1 VASDLPKAS
10 SIALAFTGV
19 RLPYCPGSY
28 TFQIVVS
35 NGAFTVE
42 RGELVIENT
51 GFLAESLLLSPLSP
65 TSQVSSGVNTITIQF
80 VHSTIIPRN
89 SYFKITLPQKADLT
103 GSSCTFTGLEAT
115 AVCVIAGGTKN
126 VMRVNN
132 LAVLNERNSNVP
144 ISIRLDQFTN
154 PKGRGVYGAKIEL
167 FTASDCL
174 FASGT
179 EILEITQ
186 IPAIQEV
193 NIAIPSAFWNIF
205 LRYTF
210 EVTPKTSIW
219 DAGDY
224 LLVEFPQ
231 THSISETPGCAFI
244 SLANLNSISCT
255 RLSSSVLKVAL
266 GVKPTGYASD
276 RKLAFSIDFIRNS
289 NSAGLQSGY
298 IVKLVDSTSNNEFEV
313 HSTTSKQFA
322 GLSQIEYSDAEF
334 ETQPVG
340 EPKGTLRLTFKSEHY
355 LERDTLF
362 ELRYSDKFAPPQEVA
377 LKSSSPS
384 MTLLSL
390 DPALRKVTLRL
401 DSAQPPGK
409 LYLCSLTSPNPKT
422 MELATFDLELSV
434 LTPSQLQVTSFYP
447 SKSVKLFTCTAN
459 CRTCENLHSKC
470 LSCLDKHV
478 LKGFACEPEP
488 PAVVVVPS
496 KSLQFDP
503 SFAFLGLA
511 GLLTAWTL
519 ITGLFCRSRNY
530 WGNFLFA
537 LLQFN
542 FTGFCGWYGYK
553 LHTNAGLEDL
563 YRYLLYG
570 AAAFHLLLSALYL
583 CNITALLKA
592 ARYSQRFYASS
603 PGDASLLD
611 QPKRPLHTKEAIEA
625 EHIGLKK
632 ILTVLSLL
640 FSPTVLRWMYSE
652 QGVQKG
658 YLWYFEREA
667 FFKIRSKL
675 EVFQLLD
682 LMFATLPCVAV
693 NGYLVAPLPF
703 LTWDIHVSTM
713 LALCALHILVY
724 PVAFGELCSAREKL
738 EVFHSYET
746 DLLSKQKIVSG
757 TASNIIHFEQKSG
770 LLDQSIDEQALL
782 RKKTP
787 KIVAKSI
794 LDIEAKNNLRHQ
806 GSQTILNKNTNLF
819 QKARDQSQDGLFN
832 SALQDKRTVDKEQ
845 QVEDTEGLERE
856 VNNLNI
862 ELPSGGDVTPLPI
875 RIEDSEDLRKAE
887 QQMPK
892 KKEAKKRRSIEVA
905 RQGDGVYRPVMA
917 RKPAENR
924 IDYQVGWAD
933 REPEDGEL
941 ENPRPIV
948 WKDEHGN
955 KYYKYES
962 VKLNLDSSG
971 LKKPAVN
978 KFKENQLFSKWWY
991 NNSSKKYLEII
1002 YEEDEEAQRFFEPNP
1017 SELLESEDQ
1026 QPPPLKVGEQAIGKQ
1041 GGKAETPALKSGGP
1055 LDRNYIQAIDNLS
1068 EKLSTVDLNNH
1079 LRRPQLTDTLE
1090 EYPSK
1095 SPWSSK
1101 KRFSTPNADIPDY
1114 ERLNIGET
1122 RPEVDLIIPQKHLST
1137 EPKGPLL
1144 NGQKLSD
1151 LNQGV
1156 LKDRNDKALI
1166 VENQPLLSEGV
1177 LKFGDN
1183 TIALNSQDEGTF
1195 SLGLI
1200 KDNQG
1205 KVYRLKDQDLD
1216 LLPQGVFLDPEGR
1229 VDNINGQLSA
1239 DLDNCTVVDRSG
1251 RKLDLSNQPKDC
1263 WENNTFFLNDS
1274 ETVTFKEVQDKTKL
1288 MKGLLIGPRGKELRI
1303 KDQYLDDIIRYQI
1316 YRDRNLKV
1324 LEGDDQISAV
1334 REPISGRTAP
1344 NKLAELGIPQP
1355 EHTRGEESHPP
1366 SAPVLPVIREGEN
1379 ENRENTMPKIKEA
1392 SSINLEIIPPI
1403 SRTPPKGTGKL
1414 DPSSQHQQS
1423 NYNGMRQFV
1432 QLDSL
1437 ELLGETQQKRRDDQI
1452 SEFDGPDS
1460 IKDRSNPSLR
1470 KEGKRVR
1477 EKAPEVEDSEHNEED
1492 DEESLD
1498 QIRDSILNSVTNPE
1512 KFRKPKDINWAKT
1525 SSLDEIF
1532 EKKIPEHS
1540 LENSPSFN
1548 QLGPIEE
1555 SVNKKVDCSPRVYK
1569 ESPIASARKQ
1579 EHLNNSFEFEEQEGD
1594 QQAFENSKPE
1604 NQQLNYYHGP
1614 VRKDEIAEEAFGIT
1628 EDPYLGRLSDKGYKQ
1643 VDLDESKMKM
1653 NLNSEAGTKRIS
1665 TDERNVG
1672 FEIPEAQGRMTPNQK
1687 SKSTLRKTP
1696 QQSAKD
1702 LNQAQPMEG
1711 SRSLLNP
1718 LTEGGFS
1725 KHAEANPINED
1736 DDWNEN
1742 DAFMADLNEGYR
1754 AADSPNQQ
1762 SKPLLIGPRTQQQGR
1777 STAGGSLLTT
1787 NSHRGN
1793 NQSSSLL
1800 PDPRLRETSNEA
1812 IHQFEERKQ
1821 VPVTN
1826 RDQELGAIL
1835 DYRPSPAEQRPF
1847 LKEDARSPDNFEW
1860 EDELPDRNPIPG
1872 QQPNIDASRNPFF
1885 VPEKGSDGF
1894 VAPKGKKTAPVEQTR
1909 ISEKANKPSPDK
1921 SISKELA
1928 PKMNSVR
1935 KPISSNPGVDMR
1947 NPNVR
1952 PPDKPPSSKFDES
1965 LKAQRGL
1972 IGPNALSDKKPKIP
1986 PHSSQDS
1993 ASIPVSRPLPTVTK
2007 PKKASTGQPVDYSK
2021 DLDEFFPDEDEFA
2034 LPSPQRP
2041 SVKNMGRADSP
2052 EPRGTRQTSDA
2063 PASKYRP
2070 DSSTSTRNMQPQAN
2084 HGRNV
2089 SRQGHSEQV
2098 ATPEYSTKPTEGR
2111 RMTERKPFEEPIKEQ
2126 DKVGRAS
2133 ANNPK
2138 AGLRKVTD
2146 NDENWP
2152 NPFEEDELSY
2162 YTPKGPTNNASIRD
2176 KPQTQYSSSHRK
2188 VLHSHPVDA
2197 PDTLPDKIE
2206 SPLKSE
2212 YQPNSRPDGPLYTRL
2227 SKKPGLVKKAEQ
2239 LSKVDS
2245 PTQTNPDLSRESKL
2259 FGSEPNKKLKLEPVE
2274 SLRKKERES
2283 PVYERSQQQ
2292 PSKDGESIRAP
2303 INKPQSVSD
2312 ENKTMYL
2319 EMLADQSFD
2328 IEFNIEEVDDNSK
2341 DEIPQPEIE
2350 IDGMKG
2356 LTEGM
2361 KYHPQ
2366 SRLAKIADN
2375 HIV

>member
-1 VASDLPKAS
+1 MASDLPKAS
-10 SIALAFTGV
+10 SIALVFTGV

-42 RGELVIENT
+42 RGELVLENT
-51 GFLAESLLLSPLSP
+51 TFLGESLLLNPLSP
-65 TSQVSSGVNTITIQF
+65 TSQVSSGLNAITIQF

-132 LAVLNERNSNVP
+132 LVVLNERNSNVP
-144 ISIRLDQFTN
+144 ISIRLDQFAN
-154 PKGRGVYGAKIEL
+154 PKGRGVYQAKIEL

-179 EILEITQ
+179 QSLEITQ

-193 NIAIPSAFWNIF
+193 DIAIPSAFWNIF

-231 THSISETPGCAFI
+231 THSISETPSCAYI

-255 RLSSSVLKVAL
+255 RLSSSVLKVVL
-266 GVKPTGYASD
+266 GVKPAGYASD

-322 GLSQIEYSDAEF
+322 GLSQIESSDAEF

-362 ELRYSDKFAPPQEVA
+362 ELRYSDKFAPPQDVA
-377 LKSSSPS
+377 LQSSSPS

-478 LKGFACEPEP
+478 LKGFACEPVP
-488 PAVVVVPS
+488 PAVVIVPN

-511 GLLTAWTL
+511 ALLTVWTL

-553 LHTNAGLEDL
+553 LYTNGGLENL
-563 YRYLLYG
+563 YRYILYG

-583 CNITALLKA
+583 YNIRVLLKTA
-592 ARYSQRFYASS
+592 KYSQRFYASS

-652 QGVQKG
+652 QEAQKG

-682 LMFATLPCVAV
+682 LMFTTLPFVAV
-693 NGYLVAPLPF
+693 NSYLVAPLPF
-703 LTWDIHVSTM
+703 LTWEIHVSTM
-713 LALCALHILVY
+713 LALSALHILVY
-724 PVAFGELCSAREKL
+724 LVAFGELCSAREKL

-746 DLLSKQKIVSG
+746 DLVSKQKIVSG
-757 TASNIIHFEQKSG
+757 TASNIIHFEQRSG

-794 LDIEAKNNLRHQ
+794 IDIEAKNSLRHQ
-806 GSQTILNKNTNLF
+806 GSQTILNKNANLF

-832 SALQDKRTVDKEQ
+832 STLQDKRSVDKEQ
-845 QVEDTEGLERE
+845 QVEDTQGLERE
-856 VNNLNI
+856 VNNFDL

-875 RIEDSEDLRKAE
+875 RIEDSENLRKAK

-892 KKEAKKRRSIEVA
+892 KKEAKKRQSIEVA
-905 RQGDGVYRPVMA
+905 RQGDGVYRPVLSK
-917 RKPAENR
+917 KPAEER

-933 REPEDGEL
+933 REPDDQEL

-948 WKDEHGN
+948 WKDENGN

-962 VKLNLDSSG
+962 VKLNLESSG

-1002 YEEDEEAQRFFEPNP
+1002 YEEDEEAQHFYQPNP

-1026 QPPPLKVGEQAIGKQ
+1026 QPPLLKVGEQAIRKQ
-1041 GGKAETPALKSGGP
+1041 GGKAETPAVNSGDR
-1055 LDRNYIQAIDNLS
+1055 LDRNYIQATDNLS

-1079 LRRPQLTDTLE
+1079 LRGPQLTDTLN

-1095 SPWSSK
+1095 SLWPSK

-1114 ERLNIGET
+1114 EKLNIGET
-1122 RPEVDLIIPQKHLST
+1122 RPEVDLIFPQKHLST

-1166 VENQPLLSEGV
+1166 IENQPLLSEGV

-1183 TIALNSQDEGTF
+1183 MIALNSQDEGTF

-1216 LLPQGVFLDPEGR
+1216 LLSQGVFLHPDGR

-1239 DLDNCTVVDRSG
+1239 DIDNYTVVDRSG
-1251 RKLDLSNQPKDC
+1251 RKLDLSNQPEDC
-1263 WENNTFFLNDS
+1263 WANNTFLLNDS

-1303 KDQYLDDIIRYQI
+1303 KDQYLDDIIRYQK

-1324 LEGDDQISAV
+1324 LEVDDRISAD
-1334 REPISGRTAP
+1334 RQPISGRTTP
-1344 NKLAELGIPQP
+1344 NKLAELGIPRQA
-1355 EHTRGEESHPP
+1355 HTRGDESHSP
-1366 SAPVLPVIREGEN
+1366 SVVELPVIREGEN
-1379 ENRENTMPKIKEA
+1379 ENREDIKPKIKEA

-1403 SRTPPKGTGKL
+1403 SRTPPKVTGKL

-1423 NYNGMRQFV
+1423 NYNGMRQFA

-1437 ELLGETQQKRRDDQI
+1437 ERLGEIQPKKRGDQI
-1452 SEFDGPDS
+1452 SEFDGPDPM
-1460 IKDRSNPSLR
+1460 KDLSNPSLR
-1470 KEGKRVR
+1470 KEEKRVR
-1477 EKAPEVEDSEHNEED
+1477 EKEAPEVEDSEHNQED

-1512 KFRKPKDINWAKT
+1512 KFKKPKDINWAKT

-1532 EKKIPEHS
+1532 EKKIPAHS

-1555 SVNKKVDCSPRVYK
+1555 SVNKKLDCSPRVYK

-1579 EHLNNSFEFEEQEGD
+1579 DNLSNSFEFEEQEGD
-1594 QQAFENSKPE
+1594 QQAFENVKPE
-1604 NQQLNYYHGP
+1604 NQRLNYYHGP
-1614 VRKDEIAEEAFGIT
+1614 VRKDEIAEEALGIT
-1628 EDPYLGRLSDKGYKQ
+1628 EAPNFGRLSDKGYKQ

-1653 NLNSEAGTKRIS
+1653 YPNSDAATKRIP

-1696 QQSAKD
+1696 QQSSKD
-1702 LNQAQPMEG
+1702 MNLVKQMEG
-1711 SRSLLNP
+1711 SRSRLNP
-1718 LTEGGFS
+1718 LIEGGLS
-1725 KHAEANPINED
+1725 KHSEAKPIDED

-1742 DAFMADLNEGYR
+1742 DAIMADLNEGYR

-1762 SKPLLIGPRTQQQGR
+1762 GKPLLIGPPTEQQRR
-1777 STAGGSLLTT
+1777 SITVGSLLTT

-1793 NQSSSLL
+1793 NQSSPVL
-1800 PDPRLRETSNEA
+1800 PDQTLPEPPNEA
-1812 IHQFEERKQ
+1812 THQFAERKQ
-1821 VPVTN
+1821 DKEP
-1826 RDQELGAIL
+1826 GAIL
-1835 DYRPSPAEQRPF
+1835 DYLPSQAEQRPF

-1872 QQPNIDASRNPFF
+1872 QQPNFDASRNPFF
-1885 VPEKGSDGF
+1885 VSDKRSDGF
-1894 VAPKGKKTAPVEQTR
+1894 VAPKGKKTAPIEQRR
-1909 ISEKANKPSPDK
+1909 ILEKANKPSLDK

-1928 PKMNSVR
+1928 SEMNSVR
-1935 KPISSNPGVDMR
+1935 KPISSNPGVDTR
-1947 NPNVR
+1947 NPKVR
-1952 PPDKPPSSKFDES
+1952 LPDKPPSLKFDES
-1965 LKAQRGL
+1965 LKAQKGL
-1972 IGPNALSDKKPKIP
+1972 IGPNALSDKKPKIL

-2007 PKKASTGQPVDYSK
+2007 SKKASTGQPIDYSK
-2021 DLDEFFPDEDEFA
+2021 DLDEFFPDDDEFE
-2034 LPSPQRP
+2034 LPSPQKP
-2041 SVKNMGRADSP
+2041 SEKNLGQAGSP
-2052 EPRGTRQTSDA
+2052 EPRGTRLTSDSR
-2063 PASKYRP
+2063 PSKDRRNLPDSLASK
-2070 DSSTSTRNMQPQAN
+2070 RNMQPQVN
-2084 HGRNV
+2084 HGRNA
-2089 SRQGHSEQV
+2089 SRQGHSEQM
-2098 ATPEYSTKPTEGR
+2098 ATQEYSTKPTEGR
-2111 RMTERKPFEEPIKEQ
+2111 RITERKPFEPPIKEQ
-2126 DKVGRAS
+2126 DKAGRAS

-2138 AGLRKVTD
+2138 ASLIKVTD

-2152 NPFEEDELSY
+2152 NPFEEDELSH
-2162 YTPKGPTNNASIRD
+2162 YTPKGPTTNASIRD
-2176 KPQTQYSSSHRK
+2176 KPQPQYSSSHRK
-2188 VLHSHPVDA
+2188 VSHSYRDDA

-2212 YQPNSRPDGPLYTRL
+2212 YQPNLNSRLDGPLYTRHL
-2227 SKKPGLVKKAEQ
+2227 KKAEHR
-2239 LSKVDS
+2239 STMES
-2245 PTQTNPDLSRESKL
+2245 PTHTNPDFRRESKL
-2259 FGSEPNKKLKLEPVE
+2259 LGSEPNKKLQLEPVE

-2283 PVYERSQQQ
+2283 PVYESSQQP
-2292 PSKDGESIRAP
+2292 PSKDGQSVRAP

-2361 KYHPQ
+2361 IYHPQ